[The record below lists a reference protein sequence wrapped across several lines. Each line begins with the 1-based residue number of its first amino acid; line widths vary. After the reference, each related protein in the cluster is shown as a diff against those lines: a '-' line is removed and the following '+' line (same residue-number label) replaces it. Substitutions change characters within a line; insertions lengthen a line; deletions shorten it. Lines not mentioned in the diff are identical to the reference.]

1 MEIFIR
7 GLVALGAALAVAT
20 LGWSQYPQ
28 GAPTPGQPKAA
39 TAAPANGNC
48 ASCAAATDPG
58 AGAGHHGL
66 FGRLGIHLHP
76 LPYHPAEPHGGFGMG
91 HGGGPGGA
99 YGGGLNGYGAG
110 NGNGN
115 GQFGHFDHSPFPTS
129 QPGTVVFPQHPYA
142 RSPRDYFMAD

>member
-1 MEIFIR
+1 
-7 GLVALGAALAVAT
+7 
-20 LGWSQYPQ
+20 
-28 GAPTPGQPKAA
+28 
-39 TAAPANGNC
+39 
-48 ASCAAATDPG
+48 
-58 AGAGHHGL
+58 
-66 FGRLGIHLHP
+66 
-76 LPYHPAEPHGGFGMG
+76 MG